1 MRHARLRRRRPLA
14 ARAARAALALTSCA
28 GADQQGS
35 PAHRMSVWVSGTS
48 FGEDIGTL
56 VADNA
61 RIAKV
66 APNGAGALHAACSTM
81 INDAEMANSSLPSP
95 DPTVTDLLTKAYGL
109 EGTAGND
116 CYNAGATNHEAARPV
131 GARRHQGRRAL
142 RGGRPAHPP
151 DRRQG
156 ARDHDDLGQHRQLG
170 HRRHLRM
177 TPTDPTATPTD
188 ADDEFDR
195 HRRRVLWA
203 FPPASTWSGAA
214 PATRSTS

>member
-1 MRHARLRRRRPLA
+1 MRRRSRIASIALVLV
-14 ARAARAALALTSCA
+14 AALALSSCA

-35 PAHRMSVWVSGTS
+35 PAHRMSVWVNGTA

-95 DPTVTDLLTKAYGL
+95 DPTVTDLLTQAYGL

-116 CYNAGATNHEAARPV
+116 CYNGDSDHSQLVSSERDGIKADALYEEVVQQIRSIDGRAPV
-131 GARRHQGRRAL
+131 TTTTSGNTGNSGV
-142 RGGRPAHPP
+142 GGIF
-151 DRRQG
+151 G
-156 ARDHDDLGQHRQLG
+156 
-170 HRRHLRM
+170 
-177 TPTDPTATPTD
+177 
-188 ADDEFDR
+188 
-195 HRRRVLWA
+195 
-203 FPPASTWSGAA
+203 
-214 PATRSTS
+214 